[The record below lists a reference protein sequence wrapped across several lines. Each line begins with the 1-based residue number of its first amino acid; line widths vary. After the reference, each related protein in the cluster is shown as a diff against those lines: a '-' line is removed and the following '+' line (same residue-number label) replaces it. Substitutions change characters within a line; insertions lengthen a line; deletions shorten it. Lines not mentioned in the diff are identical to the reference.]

1 MKYTRVTSWDK
12 IKKEYDYVIGWGSGP
27 LFQMNYNPHVFK
39 LAVVIDGMKKNI
51 GQEINGVSI
60 KGEEYLEELEGKIL
74 VIIYSIYE
82 QEIVEQI
89 KKYNK
94 QIDTIVY
101 TLLEINDTN
110 IYVPRINGK
119 SGEDYI
125 LVTLLRQMHL
135 NSIQYLEIGVYHP
148 ILRNNTYL
156 LYQMFANV
164 EGYKGV
170 LVDANPVCWNLIEQ
184 YREKDELIKCGVS
197 SDESNTKLMFYMFPH
212 LLGHSTFVKR
222 TAERKVKEG
231 YEFNKIEVPVMN
243 INKILSDNFEY
254 VPDLLELDIEGLDY
268 EVLESWDENRFPI
281 KIVLTEVTECGG
293 KKIESLMVKKG
304 YKCFATTM
312 ENAIW
317 IRNEIKIFL

>member
-1 MKYTRVTSWDK
+1 M
-12 IKKEYDYVIGWGSGP
+12 
-27 LFQMNYNPHVFK
+27 
-39 LAVVIDGMKKNI
+39 
-51 GQEINGVSI
+51 
-60 KGEEYLEELEGKIL
+60 
-74 VIIYSIYE
+74 
-82 QEIVEQI
+82 
-89 KKYNK
+89 
-94 QIDTIVY
+94 
-101 TLLEINDTN
+101 
-110 IYVPRINGK
+110 
-119 SGEDYI
+119 
-125 LVTLLRQMHL
+125 
-135 NSIQYLEIGVYHP
+135 
-148 ILRNNTYL
+148 
-156 LYQMFANV
+156 
-164 EGYKGV
+164 
-170 LVDANPVCWNLIEQ
+170 IEQ

-312 ENAIW
+312 ENAIL